1 MGIAEQ
7 VTIAYYSSIILK
19 GSTINQSPQRR
30 RVMTVDERLAKLE
43 GIVEK
48 GYEAVNKRIDDL
60 NANQHKRID
69 DMRTLLIAILSS
81 CILGV
86 VAYIIKAFFL
96 Q

>member
-1 MGIAEQ
+1 
-7 VTIAYYSSIILK
+7 
-19 GSTINQSPQRR
+19 
-30 RVMTVDERLAKLE
+30 MTVDERLAKLE

-48 GYEAVNKRIDDL
+48 GFEAVNKRIDDQ
-60 NANQHKRID
+60 NAKQHKRID

>member
-1 MGIAEQ
+1 
-7 VTIAYYSSIILK
+7 
-19 GSTINQSPQRR
+19 
-30 RVMTVDERLAKLE
+30 MTVDERLAKLE

-48 GYEAVNKRIDDL
+48 GEGIVEKGFEAVNKRIDDL

-86 VAYIIKAFFL
+86 VAYIIKAFFF

>member
-1 MGIAEQ
+1 
-7 VTIAYYSSIILK
+7 
-19 GSTINQSPQRR
+19 
-30 RVMTVDERLAKLE
+30 MTVDERLAKLE

-48 GYEAVNKRIDDL
+48 GEGIVEKGFEAVNKRIDDL